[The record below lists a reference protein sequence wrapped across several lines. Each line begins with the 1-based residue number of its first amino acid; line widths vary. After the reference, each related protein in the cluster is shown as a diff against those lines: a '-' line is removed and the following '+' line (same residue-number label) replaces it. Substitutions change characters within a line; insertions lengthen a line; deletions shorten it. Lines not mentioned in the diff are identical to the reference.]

1 MPRYLLNIEAR
12 DDERI
17 RRLIGLGIYRDLDH
31 IVSVALR
38 NQLVAEEQAID
49 PWRGSSAPSSETI
62 LSPEVKLPPSDR
74 KGHQDRKAG
83 NPLGDLVTL
92 ENPKT
97 PAVVP
102 EPRDLDLV
110 GTN

>member
-38 NQLVAEEQAID
+38 NQLVAEEQAINT
-49 PWRGSSAPSSETI
+49 R
-62 LSPEVKLPPSDR
+62 
-74 KGHQDRKAG
+74 
-83 NPLGDLVTL
+83 
-92 ENPKT
+92 
-97 PAVVP
+97 
-102 EPRDLDLV
+102 
-110 GTN
+110 